1 MSYLFVVTSNN
12 SRRQTG
18 AHRKGTVMITPRRS
32 TDRGHIDHGWLDAR
46 HTFSFGDYMDPR
58 FMAFRSLRVIN
69 EDVIAPRRG
78 FGEHGHQDME
88 IITYPISGAIRHRD
102 SLGHEED
109 VTSGMIQVMSA
120 GSGIRHAE
128 SNAGDEPVHLL
139 QIWIEPREA
148 GLEPTHASGK
158 VPVHDEPGRLH
169 RLVGSDADPDA
180 LAQGLMTI
188 AQDASM
194 SAGVFEPGDRETVK
208 LGIDHHGWVQ
218 VVRGSLKVIG
228 NGTSEQLAAGD
239 GAAISDEASIELV
252 FETDSEIVFFDLA

>member
-1 MSYLFVVTSNN
+1 
-12 SRRQTG
+12 
-18 AHRKGTVMITPRRS
+18 MITPLRS

-46 HTFSFGDYMDPR
+46 HTFSFGNYMDPR

-78 FGEHGHQDME
+78 FGEHGHRDME

-109 VTSGMIQVMSA
+109 VASGMIQVMSA

-128 SNAGDEPVHLL
+128 MNGGDEPVHLL
-139 QIWIEPREA
+139 QIWIEPRQA
-148 GLEPTHASGK
+148 GLEPTHASASI
-158 VPVHDEPGRLH
+158 PVHDQPGRLH
-169 RLVGSDADPDA
+169 RLVGSDADPEA

-194 SAGVFEPGDRETVK
+194 SAGVFAPGDRETVR
-208 LGIDHHGWVQ
+208 LGTDRHGWVQ
-218 VVRGSLKVIG
+218 VVRGSLRIIG
-228 NGTSEQLAAGD
+228 ESTGDGSGDQTGEELSAGD
-239 GAAISDEASIELV
+239 GAAISGEESVELV
-252 FETDSEIVFFDLA
+252 FEADSEIVFFELA